1 MNLPAQLFPGEL
13 LWLTN
18 IVFIL
23 LLGRAVWFAPWRGLL
38 NNAARVN
45 ALVGLT
51 FGIFLFWQLSAGT
64 RPGLNHHVL
73 GATLF
78 VLMFGWRIA
87 LSILSLILLA
97 TMLRIHMDLNSFGIN
112 GLVMLIIPVL
122 FSELALRMSQRHL
135 PRNFFLFVLGNGFL
149 CSAVAMTLTILT
161 ATVLLVI
168 FSTYKWTFLQYNYLV
183 AAPIIVYSEAFAT
196 GLLISGFTLSQPE
209 AVFNFDADAY
219 FPEKRR

>member
-1 MNLPAQLFPGEL
+1 MNLPAQIFPSEL

-18 IVFIL
+18 IFFIF
-23 LLGRAVWFAPWRGLL
+23 LLGKDIWFAPWRGML

-51 FGIFLFWQLSAGT
+51 FGMFMLWQLSAGT
-64 RPGLNHHVL
+64 RPGLYHHML

-87 LSILSLILLA
+87 LSILSLILVA
-97 TMLRIHMDLNSFGIN
+97 SMLRIHMDINSFGIN
-112 GLVMLIIPVL
+112 GLVMIAIPVL
-122 FSELALRMSQRHL
+122 FSELVLRVSQRYL

-168 FSTYKWTFLQYNYLV
+168 FSTYKWTFLQYSYLP
-183 AAPIIVYSEAFAT
+183 AAPIIIYCEAFAT
-196 GLLISGFTLSQPE
+196 GALITAFTLSQPE